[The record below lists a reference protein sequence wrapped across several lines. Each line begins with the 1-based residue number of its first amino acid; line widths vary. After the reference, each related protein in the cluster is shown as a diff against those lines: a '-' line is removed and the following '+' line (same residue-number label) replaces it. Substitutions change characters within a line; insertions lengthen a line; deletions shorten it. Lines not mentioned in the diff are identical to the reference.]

1 MPTQTVRP
9 LIDKGWRDLELVRL
23 LKIKTAFT
31 TLSAAKPFATK
42 PKQRLR
48 PGVGGPG
55 SQEERVL
62 CLA

>member
-1 MPTQTVRP
+1 MRTEFETHCMAVRMVAETASPIQTVVTRWMRRK
-9 LIDKGWRDLELVRL
+9 DY
-23 LKIKTAFT
+23 A
-31 TLSAAKPFATK
+31 
-42 PKQRLR
+42 KQRLR